1 MRRSRL
7 RGTLFLTLVVLASLI
22 FECRAF
28 GENIESIGA
37 SSSSPD
43 QDLFLLEVSPMEPKA
58 VKELIKRLNNRLADL
73 GFSPRSYVSEAER
86 STDVEGL
93 RRSVHRRL
101 NTNTDI
107 KSLEFLLM
115 WPDGRKV
122 HALLLDD
129 DPSRSPNVAFVSTPK
144 VWNSLDQKLQ
154 LHRFA
159 KVEGIS
165 LAALQPALQHDHNYN
180 QLASL
185 ARNILPKTPETEFQS
200 LFPRF
205 PL

>member
-1 MRRSRL
+1 MTRSRL

-28 GENIESIGA
+28 GENIQSIGA

-43 QDLFLLEVSPMEPKA
+43 QDLFLVEVSPMEPKA
-58 VKELIKRLNNRLADL
+58 VKELIKRLNSRLANL

-86 STDVEGL
+86 STDDAEL
-93 RRSVHRRL
+93 RHSVHRRL
-101 NTNTDI
+101 NTNTNI

-115 WPDGRKV
+115 SPDARKV
-122 HALLLDD
+122 HALLLGD
-129 DPSRSPNVAFVSTPK
+129 DPTRSSNVAFVSTPN

-154 LHRFA
+154 LHGFA
-159 KVEGIS
+159 KVEGID
-165 LAALQPALQHDHNYN
+165 LAALQSALLRDYNYN